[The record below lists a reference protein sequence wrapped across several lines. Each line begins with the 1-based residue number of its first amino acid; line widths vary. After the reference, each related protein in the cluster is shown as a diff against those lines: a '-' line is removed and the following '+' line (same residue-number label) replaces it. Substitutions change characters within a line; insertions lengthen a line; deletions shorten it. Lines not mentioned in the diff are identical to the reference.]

1 MIQIEKVTKI
11 LSGRKILDGMSLTV
25 GAGETLVILGRSGIG
40 KSVTLRHIVGL
51 MQPDEG
57 RVTVLDNDLATLDGN
72 ALLQHRRKI
81 GYLFQ
86 DGALLNWMNLSQNV
100 ALPLIEHEKLPKSE
114 IADRVEEALSLVELE
129 NHMEKLPSEI
139 SGGMRKRAGLARALI
154 NRPQIVLYDEPTS
167 GLDPISS
174 SLINRLVNDL
184 KDRMKIAQVVVTH
197 DMSSAFAIADRI
209 ALLHNGRLRA
219 VGTPEEIQ
227 NTRDRAVQQF
237 IHGKID
243 GPLSHDHRH
252 QRADGETS
260 VVGGSE
266 PSSSQDSPLDT
277 SSTTEESTLDNSAD
291 TVSTPTDSTLTD
303 STLADKA
310 ASGEAEKGRNS

>member
-1 MIQIEKVTKI
+1 MIRIEQVHKT
-11 LSGRKILDGMSLTV
+11 LSGRRILDGLDLEV

-51 MQPDEG
+51 MKPDSG
-57 RVTVLDNDLATLDGN
+57 RVTVLDRDLAGLDPG

-86 DGALLNWMNLSQNV
+86 DGALLNWMNLAENV
-100 ALPLIEHEKLPKSE
+100 ALPLTEHESLSRREVSE
-114 IADRVEEALSLVELE
+114 RVEECLAMVELE

-139 SGGMRKRAGLARALI
+139 SGGMRKRAGLARALV

-184 KDRMKIAQVVVTH
+184 RARLGVAQVVVTH
-197 DMSSAFAIADRI
+197 DMGSAFEIGDRC
-209 ALLHNGRLRA
+209 ALLHNGRIRA

-227 NTRDRAVQQF
+227 SSPDPAVQQF
-237 IHGKID
+237 IHGHIN
-243 GPLSHDHRH
+243 GPLSHDVRYHSSEAR
-252 QRADGETS
+252 ET
-260 VVGGSE
+260 
-266 PSSSQDSPLDT
+266 
-277 SSTTEESTLDNSAD
+277 ES
-291 TVSTPTDSTLTD
+291 
-303 STLADKA
+303 
-310 ASGEAEKGRNS
+310 EKGDQP

>member
-1 MIQIEKVTKI
+1 MIEIENVTKV
-11 LSGRKILDGMSLTV
+11 LSGRKILDGMSLSV

-51 MQPDEG
+51 MQPDSG
-57 RVTVLDNDLATLDGN
+57 RVTVLDNDLAKLDGR

-114 IADRVEEALSLVELE
+114 IMERVEEALSLVELE
-129 NHMEKLPSEI
+129 NHMDKLPSEI

-174 SLINRLVNDL
+174 SLINRLINDL
-184 KDRMKIAQVVVTH
+184 KERMGIAQVVVTH
-197 DMSSAFAIADRI
+197 DMASAFAIADRI

-227 NTRDRAVQQF
+227 STRDRAVQQF

-243 GPLSHDHRH
+243 GPLSHDQRH
-252 QRADGETS
+252 HLADGETT
-260 VVGGSE
+260 VVGGDESP
-266 PSSSQDSPLDT
+266 PSPAP
-277 SSTTEESTLDNSAD
+277 STPN
-291 TVSTPTDSTLTD
+291 PTDSPALSPD
-303 STLADKA
+303 PKA
-310 ASGEAEKGRNS
+310 GAISNRAESRLSGEAEKGKNQ